1 MTPTT
6 EEPKAQRT
14 QPPECWL
21 LPNSDTVVRTIT
33 MLRVTDGLL
42 PNPNQW
48 GIFAE
53 VLQKR

>member
-6 EEPKAQRT
+6 EMPKAQRI
-14 QPPECWL
+14 QPSECSL
-21 LPNSDTVVRTIT
+21 LPNSDTVVRTVT
-33 MLRVTDGLL
+33 MLRVTDRLL